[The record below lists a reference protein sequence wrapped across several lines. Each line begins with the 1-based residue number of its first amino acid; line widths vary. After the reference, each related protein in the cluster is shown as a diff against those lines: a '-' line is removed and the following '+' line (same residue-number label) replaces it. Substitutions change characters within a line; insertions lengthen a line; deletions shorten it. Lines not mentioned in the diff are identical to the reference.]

1 MRSMNRRTLLAASGA
16 AAGLASFGSR
26 AEDLPVRVGVLTDM
40 TGLYADAIGPGSFL
54 AAKMAAEDAGGKVL
68 GRTIE
73 ILSADNQNKA
83 DIGSAIARQ
92 WYDRERVGM
101 IVGMD
106 NSSVALAV
114 EQVAKDRN
122 GIAVAI
128 AVGTN
133 DFTGKFCTPTAFSW
147 NYDSYALTHGVAG
160 SLVARGLDTWFF
172 LTVDYA
178 FGAAL
183 EADASDAVRKAGGKV
198 LGSVKHPLNAGDFS
212 AYLIAAKAS
221 GAKVVA
227 LANGGGDMTGA
238 VKQAVEFGLQQSGQ
252 TLVPMLCTNT
262 DIHALGLPA
271 AQGISLMTSFTW
283 DRNEQTRAWSKRFM
297 ARHRTAPSM
306 DHAATYS
313 ATLHYIKAVGA
324 AGTTDTAAVAAKMRE
339 MPVDDF
345 YANGAKLRADG
356 RLVHDM
362 YLVKVKSPAA
372 SKGPWEY
379 EEIVQTVP
387 GDKAFRPA
395 EEVGCPLVGKA

>member
-1 MRSMNRRTLLAASGA
+1 MTLSRRGFLAASGA
-16 AAGLASFGSR
+16 MIGASARAASGA
-26 AEDLPVRVGVLTDM
+26 PVRVGVLTDM

-54 AAKMAAEDAGGKVL
+54 AAQMAAEDMGGSVL
-68 GRTIE
+68 GRPIE

-92 WYDRERVGM
+92 WFDRDQVGM
-101 IVGMD
+101 VVGLD

-114 EQVAKDRN
+114 EQVARERN

-183 EADASDAVRKAGGKV
+183 ESDASDAVRAAGGKV
-198 LGSVKHPLNAGDFS
+198 LGAVRHPLNAGDYS
-212 AYLIAAKAS
+212 SYLIAAKAS
-221 GAKVVA
+221 GAKVIA

-238 VKQAVEFGLQQSGQ
+238 VKQAAEFGLQKGGQ
-252 TLVPMLCTNT
+252 TLVPMLCTIT
-262 DIHALGLPA
+262 DIHSLGLPVA
-271 AQGISLMTSFTW
+271 RGISLMTSFSW
-283 DRNEQTRAWSKRFM
+283 DRNEQTRAWSKKFF
-297 ARHRTAPSM
+297 ARHKTMPSM

-313 ATLHYIKAVGA
+313 AVAHYIRAVAA
-324 AGTTDTAAVAAKMRE
+324 AGSTGTNAVAAKMRE
-339 MPVDDF
+339 MPINDF
-345 YANGAKLRADG
+345 YAANGKLREDG
-356 RLVHDM
+356 RMVHDM
-362 YLVKVKSPAA
+362 YLVRVKTPEESH
-372 SKGPWEY
+372 GPWDY
-379 EEIVQTVP
+379 EQILQTVP
-387 GDKAFRPA
+387 GDKAFRPLA
-395 EEVGCPLVGKA
+395 EAGCPVTARAAH